1 MGKEIYITMKED
13 LSKYNPEGSTLR
25 KAQLRMLDMLIE
37 IDKICRKHKIDYWIE
52 FGTLLG
58 AIRHKGFIPWD
69 DDVDICV
76 MDKDYNHLREVLQ
89 RELPEQFVFQDTST
103 DKYAFFDYGRVRDKH
118 SYCYYPYFTKLKEQG
133 LWIDIFRYS
142 PIATPK
148 LVKPIDFIYRRVYRE
163 MHHFGDVA
171 YPSQFRIW
179 KNRIIAYLVYPCV
192 KVAKVCLEYIGES
205 NKTSLFVCW
214 AFPRIIREYQIFFP
228 LTEVEFE
235 GHKFLAPN
243 KWHEHLTRT
252 YGDYMKIP
260 SEEKRRRNINMD
272 TVKIWNE

>member
-1 MGKEIYITMKED
+1 MED

-25 KAQLRMLDMLIE
+25 KAQLRMLEMLIE

-103 DKYAFFDYGRVRDKH
+103 DTYAFFDYGRVRDKR
-118 SYCYYPYFTKLKEQG
+118 SYCYYPYFIKMKEQG
-133 LWIDIFRYS
+133 LWIDIFRYT
-142 PIATPK
+142 PVATSK
-148 LVKPIDFIYRRVYRE
+148 LVKPVDFVYRRVYHE
-163 MHHFGDVA
+163 MHHYGDVA
-171 YPSQFRIW
+171 YTSKFRIW
-179 KNRIIAYLVYPCV
+179 TNRIIAYLLYPFISV
-192 KVAKVCLEYIGES
+192 IKMSLEKVGSWRKDSPL
-205 NKTSLFVCW
+205 VCW
-214 AFPRIIREYQIFFP
+214 AFPRIIRAPHIIFP
-228 LTEVEFE
+228 LIEVEFE
-235 GHKFLAPN
+235 GHKFYAPN
-243 KWHEHLTRT
+243 KWHEHLTLT

-260 SEEKRRRNINMD
+260 SEENRRRNINMD
-272 TVKIWNE
+272 LVKFYE